1 MFTVILMF
9 AHGFKPACFLCLALA
24 EHLLTINEHRH
35 TRRVGLHLLL
45 GLVLWAVGIHYC
57 PSWTSFFNRVM
68 GKASRTLA
76 RTGKSSLEHLA
87 GKERDREMDGVA
99 WFVFFS
105 FHLDSLS
112 SEIGEKHFSTRKLSE
127 DSSGYSG

>member
-1 MFTVILMF
+1 MFTVILVF

-87 GKERDREMDGVA
+87 GKEMDREMDGVA
-99 WFVFFS
+99 WFVFF
-105 FHLDSLS
+105 FLPFGLPVFRDRREAFQH
-112 SEIGEKHFSTRKLSE
+112 SET
-127 DSSGYSG
+127 